1 MDRNAPIGIF
11 DSGLGGLTA
20 LKAVRES
27 FPNEDIVY
35 FGDTL
40 RVPYGNRSKETII
53 EYVKDDINILL
64 RYGVKVIVVA
74 CNTAD
79 STAKNEVSDDYDIP
93 IIGVVEPAVKKAV
106 ETTKNKNIGI
116 ICTVATAASHAYET
130 AIGKLDPDCNVIIEP
145 TPLIVPLIEEGRVHK
160 GDKVL
165 HRVLKE
171 YLLPL
176 AEKGIDTLVLGC
188 THYPIITD
196 NIAEILP
203 GINLINSG
211 SAAVEELRKV
221 LSENDLFADRT
232 KKGNVRYFVSDIPGS
247 FAATASHFIE
257 EDIADKVEKVE
268 FDKI

>member
-20 LKAVRES
+20 LKAVRET
-27 FPNEDIVY
+27 FPNEDLVY

-79 STAKNEVSDDYDIP
+79 STARAEVSREYDIP

-106 ETTKNKNIGI
+106 ETTKNGKIGV
-116 ICTVATAASHAYET
+116 ICTVATAASHAYEN
-130 AIGKLDPDCNVIIEP
+130 AIGKLDPSCSVIIEP
-145 TPLIVPLIEEGRVHK
+145 TPLIVPLIEEGRIHK
-160 GDKVL
+160 DDML
-165 HRVLKE
+165 MNRVLKE
-171 YLLPL
+171 YLIPL
-176 AEKGIDTLVLGC
+176 GEKGIDTLVLGC
-188 THYPIITD
+188 THYPLITE
-196 NIAEILP
+196 NIADILP

-211 SAAVEELRKV
+211 SAAVEELKKT
-221 LSENDLFADRT
+221 LAENDLFTDRT
-232 KKGNVRYFVSDIPGS
+232 EKGTVRYFVSDIPDS
-247 FAATASHFIE
+247 FASTASHFIE
-257 EDIADKVEKVE
+257 EDIAGKVKKIE
-268 FDKI
+268 F